1 MEYAMLV
8 MAHLEAAAGRR
19 IKEHARFIA
28 DHQDWMHHFQSKL
41 NALTD
46 IIMRC
51 EGGAET
57 RE

>member
-1 MEYAMLV
+1 MLV